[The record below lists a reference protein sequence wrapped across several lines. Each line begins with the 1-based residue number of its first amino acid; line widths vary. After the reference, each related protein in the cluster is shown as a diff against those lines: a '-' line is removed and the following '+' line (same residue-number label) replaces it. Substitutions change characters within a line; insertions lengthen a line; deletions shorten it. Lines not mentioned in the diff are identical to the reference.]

1 MKKCIKCLII
11 LGLISVSSISARDNY
26 YGSGSNSNSGYKSNS
41 GQTYQYDMNN
51 GNDRLKYS
59 TDTDAQQR
67 DMRSNMYDNSAN
79 IDSKRDRATGQY
91 GGGVYGK

>member
-11 LGLISVSSISARDNY
+11 LGLLSVSSISAQDSY
-26 YGSGSNSNSGYKSNS
+26 YGSGSNSNSNYQSDS
-41 GQTYQYDMNN
+41 GQQYQYDMSNS
-51 GNDRLKYS
+51 GDRAEYS

-79 IDSKRDRATGQY
+79 IDRQRDGAVGQS
-91 GGGVYGK
+91 GGGIYGN